1 MGLSHRNRLCDRLE
15 NRNVLHTTTARRVIG
30 EPVQHMMLRNRA
42 CMIHFLY
49 FHGTNQAY
57 ERILCDPC
65 KLGPVLLLLLLVS
78 LFSRGE

>member
-1 MGLSHRNRLCDRLE
+1 MGLLHRNRLYDQLE
-15 NRNVLHTTTARRVIG
+15 NGNVLHTTTARMVVG
-30 EPVQHMMLRNRA
+30 EPVQHMLRNRA

-49 FHGTNQAY
+49 FHGTSQAY

-65 KLGPVLLLLLLVS
+65 KLGPVLLLLLLLS